1 MSLARCTFVVSASWM
16 KLAHLGRLSTLVC
29 WARLGFAPAPV
40 EHVMRNLTLAAGIIV
55 VGVLAALPFRR
66 TSSPVET
73 DESESYSSRLH
84 SRQIQSEIVDEVVQ
98 WPERPGF
105 DPSLAWQPQP
115 MTLNALPRAP
125 ELPPM
130 SADFPSIELEAPSPV
145 TVKSRFGAVPGGREA
160 AIDPNLLMPTAAQI
174 KDNFRYS
181 PPPVLPR
188 VAPRQSTVQ
197 AASVV
202 SNQTVDETPSTER
215 QYIREPH

>member
-1 MSLARCTFVVSASWM
+1 MFVVSASRM

-29 WARLGFAPAPV
+29 WDRLGFAPAPV
-40 EHVMRNLTLAAGIIV
+40 EHIMRNLTLAAGIVV

-66 TSSPVET
+66 TSSPLET
-73 DESESYSSRLH
+73 DESASYSARLH
-84 SRQIQSEIVDEVVQ
+84 SRQIQNEIVDEVVQ

-115 MTLNALPRAP
+115 MTLNAPPRAP

-130 SADFPSIELEAPSPV
+130 SAGFPSIELEAPSPV
-145 TVKSRFGAVPGGREA
+145 AVKSRFGAFPGSQGT
-160 AIDPNLLMPTAAQI
+160 AIDPSLLTPSAAQI
-174 KDNFRYS
+174 KDSFKYS

-188 VAPRQSTVQ
+188 VAPRQSTVH

-202 SNQTVDETPSTER
+202 SKQSVDETPSTAR